1 MICRTCREEVRFGR
15 RDGNPGWW
23 HRENVDHGCFPIP
36 KPEVEEVE
44 PLPPVEIPG
53 HKVEPKDEVV
63 PGGVRT
69 VVNLLAKRGWE
80 LRRLTHAR
88 GPYVGAKGDVLSI
101 SDTVVLGAREV
112 PRCERG
118 GLDRPDRIAVAS
130 WRDGK
135 FDLAYVGYIRDG
147 QITVTERA
155 NATTMKAW
163 IKGEK

>member
-1 MICRTCREEVRFGR
+1 MLCRDCREEVRYGA
-15 RDGNPGWW
+15 RDGAPGWL
-23 HRENVDHGCFPIP
+23 HREPKDHIGFPVVA
-36 KPEVEEVE
+36 PEVEEVE
-44 PLPPVEIPG
+44 PLPPVEIPCRP
-53 HKVEPKDEVV
+53 VDPKDEIV

-69 VVNLLAKRGWE
+69 ITNLLAKQGWE

-101 SDTVVLGAREV
+101 SDTIVLGAREA

-118 GLDRPDRIAVAS
+118 GLDRPPRIAVAS

-135 FDLAYVGYIRDG
+135 FDFAYVGVIRDG
-147 QITVTERA
+147 TFVTTGA
-155 NATTMKAW
+155 NNTAMKAW